1 MFCQVLQSQSR
12 IILMES
18 EPQSNA
24 APAPKAPAPKA
35 PAPKA
40 PAPNLIQYRIP
51 IEIKRN
57 QD

>member
-1 MFCQVLQSQSR
+1 MNYSTGMFCQVLQSRSR

-24 APAPKAPAPKA
+24 ALAL
-35 PAPKA
+35 KA

-51 IEIKRN
+51 I
-57 QD
+57 